1 MASKTN
7 IEWTEITWNPVAGCS
22 VMSEGCRNCYA
33 MRLAA
38 RLERMKSEKY
48 NNLTRKS
55 GGRYK
60 WNGKIFLDY
69 ASLQTPYSI
78 KKPSKIF
85 VNSMS
90 DLLHEQV
97 PDKFISDVFLVI
109 RENPRH
115 IFQVLTK
122 RSSRLLNLPKDLI
135 WPSNLW
141 MGVSVEDKLTAF
153 RIEDLQKTSAKVKFI
168 SFEPLLAPI
177 GLVDLTNINWVI
189 VGGESG
195 PGARKIEREWV
206 VELRDQ
212 CVKQNIA
219 FHFKQWGGSNK
230 KKNGR
235 ILDDKTWDEFPDA

>member
-1 MASKTN
+1 
-7 IEWTEITWNPVAGCS
+7 
-22 VMSEGCRNCYA
+22 
-33 MRLAA
+33 
-38 RLERMKSEKY
+38 
-48 NNLTRKS
+48 
-55 GGRYK
+55 
-60 WNGKIFLDY
+60 
-69 ASLQTPYSI
+69 
-78 KKPSKIF
+78 
-85 VNSMS
+85 
-90 DLLHEQV
+90 
-97 PDKFISDVFLVI
+97 
-109 RENPRH
+109 
-115 IFQVLTK
+115 
-122 RSSRLLNLPKDLI
+122 
-135 WPSNLW
+135 

-195 PGARKIEREWV
+195 PGVRKIEREWV

-212 CVKQNIA
+212 CFKQNIA